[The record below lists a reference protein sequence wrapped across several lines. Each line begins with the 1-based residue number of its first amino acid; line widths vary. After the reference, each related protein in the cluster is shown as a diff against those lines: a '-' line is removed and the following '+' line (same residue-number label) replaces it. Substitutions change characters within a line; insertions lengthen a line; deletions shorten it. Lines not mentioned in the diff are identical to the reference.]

1 MTLPAASHV
10 CWGGGRV
17 EVVPMLV
24 SQSHRVAFAH
34 YPKTAGSSLQR
45 WFLDTF
51 PDAALLVPENPHL
64 PVAESLQ
71 LLRPNRWQRRLHR
84 LRSHAIALLAGA
96 NRRAA
101 VPGGLRIVGAIRE
114 PFEMLVSL
122 YEFWQRE
129 PFATPPTD
137 PFINCAR
144 RGRFSDFLAAAVIGG
159 RVAPY
164 ERFFDVGGPAWPDT
178 VLLDFASI
186 EPALQAL
193 SADLGIRRAKP
204 LPQLNRAPAGNR
216 DLDRFR
222 DEAGPLLAEVR
233 RYFRWYYEEGVY
245 LMLRGTNPGIARAA

>member
-1 MTLPAASHV
+1 
-10 CWGGGRV
+10 
-17 EVVPMLV
+17 MLV
-24 SQSHRVAFAH
+24 SQAHRVAFAH

-45 WFLDTF
+45 WFLDAF
-51 PDAALLVPENPHL
+51 PDAALLVPDNPHR

-71 LLRPNRWQRRLHR
+71 MLRPHRWQRRLHR
-84 LRSHAIALLAGA
+84 LRSRALALVASA
-96 NRRAA
+96 RSAPR
-101 VPGGLRIVGAIRE
+101 PPWLGGLRIVGAVRE

-144 RGRFSDFLAAAVIGG
+144 HGRFRDFLAAAVIGG

-164 ERFFDVGGPAWPDT
+164 DRFFDVGGPAWPDT

-186 EPALQAL
+186 EPALQSL
-193 SADLGIRRAKP
+193 SADLGIPAPKP
-204 LPQLNRAPAGNR
+204 LPKLNRAPAGHR
-216 DLDRFR
+216 DVDRFR

-233 RYFRWYYEEGVY
+233 RHFRWYYEEGVY
-245 LMLRGTNPGIARAA
+245 VMRRGTNPGIARAA

>member
-1 MTLPAASHV
+1 
-10 CWGGGRV
+10 
-17 EVVPMLV
+17 MLV

-45 WFLDTF
+45 WFIDAF
-51 PDAALLVPENPHL
+51 PDAALLVPDNPHL

-71 LLRPNRWQRRLHR
+71 ILRPHRWQRRLHR
-84 LRSHAIALLAGA
+84 LRSRALALVTPGA
-96 NRRAA
+96 AA
-101 VPGGLRIVGAIRE
+101 THRPWHGGLRIVGAMRE

-144 RGRFSDFLAAAVIGG
+144 YGRFRDFLAAAVIGG
-159 RVAPY
+159 RVDPY
-164 ERFFDVGGPAWPDT
+164 DRFFDVGGPAWPDT

-193 SADLGIRRAKP
+193 SADLGIPQPKP
-204 LPQLNRAPAGNR
+204 LPQLNRSPAGHR

-233 RYFRWYYEEGVY
+233 RHFRWYYEEGVY
-245 LMLRGTNPGIARAA
+245 LMRRGAISGISRAA

>member
-1 MTLPAASHV
+1 
-10 CWGGGRV
+10 
-17 EVVPMLV
+17 MLV
-24 SQSHRVAFAH
+24 SQAHRVAFAH

-45 WFLDTF
+45 WFLDAF
-51 PDAALLVPENPHL
+51 SDAALLVPDNPHL

-71 LLRPNRWQRRLHR
+71 ILQPHRWQRRLHR
-84 LRSHAIALLAGA
+84 LRSRALELFAPSV
-96 NRRAA
+96 A
-101 VPGGLRIVGAIRE
+101 VRTMALPGRLRIVGAMRE

-129 PFATPPTD
+129 PFATPPAD

-144 RGRFSDFLAAAVIGG
+144 HGRFRDFLAAAVIGG
-159 RVAPY
+159 RVATY

-193 SADLGIRRAKP
+193 SADLGIPAAKP
-204 LPQLNRAPAGNR
+204 LPKLNRAPSGHR

-222 DEAGPLLAEVR
+222 EEAGPLLAEVR
-233 RYFRWYYEEGVY
+233 RHFRWYYEEGVY
-245 LMLRGTNPGIARAA
+245 LMRRGTSPGVARAA